1 MLFRLK
7 KHRSINMK
15 DKILDFIAVL
25 LMFACFYMLL
35 LLGHGFDLLT
45 LR

>member
-1 MLFRLK
+1 
-7 KHRSINMK
+7 MK
-15 DKILDFIAVL
+15 NKIQNFIAVL

>member
-1 MLFRLK
+1 
-7 KHRSINMK
+7 MK
-15 DKILDFIAVL
+15 NKIMDFICVL

-45 LR
+45 LK

>member
-1 MLFRLK
+1 
-7 KHRSINMK
+7 MK
-15 DKILDFIAVL
+15 NNIMDFICVL

-45 LR
+45 LK